1 MNAVQIISIVLSALL
16 PGSGHI
22 LVGRPLRGILVLFLL
37 GFAVE
42 GYFYGQIAPLDPPGW
57 SGTIYVI
64 SIIGGVLLW
73 GYAVADTTRLALRH
87 KRIEAKADA
96 AIAQL
101 REGLVAYLKDDL
113 RAAVRAYRGALR
125 IDDQDPDAL
134 FHVGVAYAHLGLH
147 KKARRALNR
156 CIQYDHDGK
165 WDDEA
170 AEQLRH
176 LEATPDGVP
185 ISTPTAEGTD
195 REAEA

>member
-1 MNAVQIISIVLSALL
+1 
-16 PGSGHI
+16 
-22 LVGRPLRGILVLFLL
+22 LVLFLL
-37 GFAVE
+37 GFAVD
-42 GYFYGQIAPLDPPGW
+42 GYFYGQAMSIVPPEEAG
-57 SGTIYVI
+57 SAGTIHTL
-64 SIIGGVLLW
+64 SIIGSVLLW
-73 GYAVADTTRLALRH
+73 LYAVGDTTLLALRH
-87 KRIEAKADA
+87 RRIEARADDA
-96 AIAQL
+96 TAQL

-113 RAAVRAYRGALR
+113 RASVRAYQQALR

-176 LEATPDGVP
+176 LEAAPDGVP
-185 ISTPTAEGTD
+185 VSTPTAEGTP